1 MAKLSRVM
9 IVGAGEAGQMVIN
22 EINKNKGKLNRQV
35 VALID
40 DNEQLLGQE
49 VCGRRYLRLN
59 YIIRIVLLSK

>member
-49 VCGRRYLRLN
+49 V
-59 YIIRIVLLSK
+59 

>member
-49 VCGRRYLRLN
+49 VCG
-59 YIIRIVLLSK
+59 LSGGLK